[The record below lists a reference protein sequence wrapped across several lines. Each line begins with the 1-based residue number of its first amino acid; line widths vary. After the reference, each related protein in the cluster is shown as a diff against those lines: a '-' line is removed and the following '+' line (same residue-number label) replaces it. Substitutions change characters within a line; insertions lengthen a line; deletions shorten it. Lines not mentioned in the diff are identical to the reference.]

1 MHVFCLRFWIRPAD
15 ITRRSR
21 DEPQEPQSSWI
32 SAVADA
38 RCHIISWSNYNRV
51 PGANLWRI
59 FFWLKNPLCAT
70 GFCDAS
76 IERVCLHAPAA
87 WELQRRSVLSCE
99 AFCMFFP
106 IFSAPTST
114 QGIFLPRLGKWLRAQ
129 RTFLP
134 RLEKWLRRASCWRES
149 CVWEKR
155 GLKAG
160 NVKGDGVGVQDDR
173 VTRDCGPEP
182 TRRRANDPFLWG
194 RDIRRLCGAEVDS
207 KSICAAAL
215 GQQLWSAN
223 QKAVTTYLKS
233 EQLLPFGCAR
243 QSQP

>member
-21 DEPQEPQSSWI
+21 DELQEPQSSWI

-87 WELQRRSVLSCE
+87 WELQRRGVLSCE
-99 AFCMFFP
+99 ALSVCFFQDYPLPQAHRKYFCLISENGCVHRGYFCLVSRNGCVAHLVDERAVSGRNAVLKQEMSKVTV
-106 IFSAPTST
+106 SACKMIVS
-114 QGIFLPRLGKWLRAQ
+114 
-129 RTFLP
+129 
-134 RLEKWLRRASCWRES
+134 REI
-149 CVWEKR
+149 
-155 GLKAG
+155 A
-160 NVKGDGVGVQDDR
+160 VQNRPDDEPM
-173 VTRDCGPEP
+173 THFCGEE
-182 TRRRANDPFLWG
+182 
-194 RDIRRLCGAEVDS
+194 I
-207 KSICAAAL
+207 
-215 GQQLWSAN
+215 
-223 QKAVTTYLKS
+223 
-233 EQLLPFGCAR
+233 
-243 QSQP
+243 